1 MKRYLINL
9 YKKELPINFAHFMK
23 IFNIQELPPKGEN
36 IILDKIGM
44 EFEAEEEIKGT
55 KKI

>member
-1 MKRYLINL
+1 
-9 YKKELPINFAHFMK
+9 MK

-44 EFEAEEEIKGT
+44 EFEAEEEIKET